1 MMHFAHV
8 LSREA
13 YQSYWMNHTT
23 VPDED
28 LCGLHLRKDTNNC
41 DELCFCLYIYDHS
54 PPFSQL
60 VELKRKASLP
70 HKT

>member
-1 MMHFAHV
+1 MMYFAHV

-28 LCGLHLRKDTNNC
+28 LCGLHLRKDKNC
-41 DELCFCLYIYDHS
+41 DELCLCLHNVFMIIH
-54 PPFSQL
+54 L
-60 VELKRKASLP
+60 LSLSWSS
-70 HKT
+70 